1 MSTRTEK
8 VVISNE
14 ARVLRQMRIAK
25 RLSMRAAGAL
35 VGKSD
40 SYISQ
45 IENGRM
51 DVPHGAMLEA
61 ILVALGPIKVASF
74 KERARLFKE
83 TYSPRDE
90 ALSLLEKLP
99 EEQVKV
105 AVAFLQAMLR
115 Q

>member
-8 VVISNE
+8 VVISSE

-25 RLSMRAAGAL
+25 GLSMRAAGAL
-35 VGKSD
+35 VNRSD
-40 SYISQ
+40 SFISQ

-51 DVPHGAMLEA
+51 EVPKGDMLET
-61 ILVALGPIKVASF
+61 LVTAYGPIKVASF

-83 TYSPRDE
+83 SYSPKDE

-99 EEQVKV
+99 EEQVRV
-105 AVAFLQAMLR
+105 AVAFLQATLK
-115 Q
+115 